1 MRQPFR
7 FSATLVTAALL
18 ALPAVGA
25 AQEDYSFS
33 VSLLAGAGGSLDEG
47 GFGNTS
53 FQLGFSALT
62 DRRVHVCVRVG
73 ALDFGS
79 GELDTLSDASLNYL
93 NVAGE
98 YRATEG
104 FYESALYLGLGAY
117 DLDGTRLDGSTL
129 GDTSIGF
136 VLGVLGDFEINR
148 DWVLRLEG
156 ALHYADVEQLQAHL
170 TAQAGVAYRF

>member
-1 MRQPFR
+1 VIV
-7 FSATLVTAALL
+7 AGL
-18 ALPAVGA
+18 ALPAAGA
-25 AQEDYSFS
+25 AQETYTFS

-53 FQLGFSALT
+53 YQLGFSALT
-62 DRRVHVCVRVG
+62 ERRTHLSVRLG
-73 ALDFGS
+73 ALDFGA
-79 GELDTLSDASLNYL
+79 GELDTLSDASLNYI

-117 DLDGTRLDGSTL
+117 DLDARKLDGGSV
-129 GDTSIGF
+129 GDTSIGL
-136 VLGVLGDFEINR
+136 VLGVLGDFEINS
-148 DWVLRLEG
+148 DWVVRLEG
-156 ALHYADVEQLQAHL
+156 AVHYADVERLRAHL